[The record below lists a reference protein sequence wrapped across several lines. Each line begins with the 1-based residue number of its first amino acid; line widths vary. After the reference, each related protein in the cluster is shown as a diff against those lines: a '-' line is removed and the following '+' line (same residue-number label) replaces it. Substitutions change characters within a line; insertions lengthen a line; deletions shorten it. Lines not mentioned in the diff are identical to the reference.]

1 MTGIFYRHKKKFTVL
16 KSVKTKSTKSDYIVI
31 IMISQTEFH
40 TNVSKMSRRLIRTSQ
55 FNK

>member
-1 MTGIFYRHKKKFTVL
+1 MTGIFYSHKKKFTVL

-31 IMISQTEFH
+31 IMISETEFH

-55 FNK
+55 FN